1 MVKRGPDG
9 LSRAKRIL
17 DSARYYTFF
26 TLDVSD
32 ILHYNALNET
42 SAAKAEAYLDGHPAD
57 DELFKSVLAYHS
69 QIDEALLGC
78 LVAKYWNALEAAQ
91 ALYDHILELK
101 KDLPFDLELSI
112 DENPPEV
119 RTCQSLTQR
128 YRTQIFDHRNPAA
141 AAADYSYCSEFRSGK
156 RSGLS
161 LSRWIR
167 GIRKRE
173 CGGNTRSRMNMASC

>member
-1 MVKRGPDG
+1 MKPQQRRRKP
-9 LSRAKRIL
+9 
-17 DSARYYTFF
+17 
-26 TLDVSD
+26 TLTD
-32 ILHYNALNET
+32 ILH
-42 SAAKAEAYLDGHPAD
+42 D

-141 AAADYSYCSEFRSGK
+141 AAAITHIAPNFGVEKGVDYRCPG
-156 RSGLS
+156 GLEELENAS
-161 LSRWIR
+161 AAAIPD
-167 GIRKRE
+167 RE
-173 CGGNTRSRMNMASC
+173 